1 MLYALLLKC
10 VLELTSHVRA
20 ILCLVQ
26 RIGKLVSDRLVL
38 DGEVATLY
46 ESVIIVS
53 NALGDAAKQ
62 RVRAAHHWVE
72 LRLEKTN
79 NNNNKQASRQF
90 DVHCF
95 VC

>member
-1 MLYALLLKC
+1 MC
-10 VLELTSHVRA
+10 VQS
-20 ILCLVQ
+20 CLVQ

-62 RVRAAHHWVE
+62 RVRGAHHWVE

-79 NNNNKQASRQF
+79 NNNNNNKQT
-90 DVHCF
+90 V
-95 VC
+95 